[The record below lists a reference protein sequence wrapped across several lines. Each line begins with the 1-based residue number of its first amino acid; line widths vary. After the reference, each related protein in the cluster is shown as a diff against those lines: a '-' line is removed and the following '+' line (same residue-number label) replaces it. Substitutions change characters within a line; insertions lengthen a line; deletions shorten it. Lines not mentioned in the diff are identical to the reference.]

1 MSTRLLI
8 DLQGRTLHDI
18 TRVIL
23 ASEDRQAQQDWRK
36 RLLNCVAEMERG
48 AKPKPARE
56 LKGVQILARQL
67 AQTGAA
73 AVSTA
78 DAPDVTPKSVL

>member
-36 RLLNCVAEMERG
+36 RLLNCVAEMERDT
-48 AKPKPARE
+48 AHIRRARE
-56 LKGVQILARQL
+56 LRPVERVDV
-67 AQTGAA
+67 AQSPVVVIRT
-73 AVSTA
+73 

>member
-8 DLQGRTLHDI
+8 DLQGRTIHDI

-36 RLLNCVAEMERG
+36 RLLNCVAEMERD
-48 AKPKPARE
+48 AAHIRRARE
-56 LKGVQILARQL
+56 LRTVERVDAAQSPVSLVRSIRARL
-67 AQTGAA
+67 E
-73 AVSTA
+73 
-78 DAPDVTPKSVL
+78 L

>member
-36 RLLNCVAEMERG
+36 RLLNCVAEMERD
-48 AKPKPARE
+48 AAHIRRARE
-56 LKGVQILARQL
+56 LKERIIGGLPTQPTTV
-67 AQTGAA
+67 
-73 AVSTA
+73 V
-78 DAPDVTPKSVL
+78 